1 MATMKREIPIIL
13 FRKVADLGVLNIL
26 RSTVPK
32 AVHESIAGR
41 QRIIDSI
48 INMNLEENPE
58 PNAVPKE
65 PNRTISWIHALP
77 FTNCKVRPVPGP
89 SMLLS
94 FSESVRGLAVAILN
108 DRYAI

>member
-1 MATMKREIPIIL
+1 MATMKRDIPIIL
-13 FRKVADLGVLNIL
+13 LRSFADLGVLNIL
-26 RSTVPK
+26 RRTVPK

-41 QRIIDSI
+41 QRIIDNI

-65 PNRTISWIHALP
+65 PKSTISWIHALP
-77 FTNCKVRPVPGP
+77 FTNCRVRPVPGP

-94 FSESVRGLAVAILN
+94 CSESVRGLAVAILKE
-108 DRYAI
+108 RYTI

>member
-48 INMNLEENPE
+48 IKMNLEENPE

-65 PNRTISWIHALP
+65 PNRTISCIHALP

-94 FSESVRGLAVAILN
+94 FSESVRGLAVAILK